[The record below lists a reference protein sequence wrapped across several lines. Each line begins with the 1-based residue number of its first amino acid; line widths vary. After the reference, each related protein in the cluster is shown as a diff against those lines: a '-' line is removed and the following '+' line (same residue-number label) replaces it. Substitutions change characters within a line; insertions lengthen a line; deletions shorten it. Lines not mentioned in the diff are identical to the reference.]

1 MKYDIAY
8 ANNNSYIETFMNECK
23 LINTFIYIGPAYHKK
38 PKWEECKANEVI
50 YSEDIC
56 RIAADTLD
64 LNYGG
69 KKWESSKPKGCYW
82 EYSSAYYNVGKG
94 SSYIY
99 DPDSTFEDSYY
110 WGQRGGI
117 CLSKGKRF
125 ILTLLD
131 S

>member
-1 MKYDIAY
+1 MTYDIAY
-8 ANNNSYIETFMNECK
+8 ANNIETFMNEFK

-56 RIAADTLD
+56 RVAADTLN
-64 LNYGG
+64 LYYGG
-69 KKWESSKPKGCYW
+69 KKMDSIKPKGCYW

-94 SSYIY
+94 SSYLY
-99 DPDSTFEDSYY
+99 DPYSTFENNEKFPR
-110 WGQRGGI
+110 GQKGGI
-117 CLSKGKRF
+117 CLSKGICF
-125 ILTLLD
+125 IPTLWD

>member
-1 MKYDIAY
+1 MTAY
-8 ANNNSYIETFMNECK
+8 ENNSYIETFMIDFK

-56 RIAADTLD
+56 RVAADTLD

-69 KKWESSKPKGCYW
+69 KKWESNKPKGCYW
-82 EYSSAYYNVGKG
+82 EYSSVYYNVGKG
-94 SSYIY
+94 SSYLY
-99 DPDSTFEDSYY
+99 DPYSTFENNEKFPR
-110 WGQRGGI
+110 GQKGGI
-117 CLSKGKRF
+117 CLSKGICF
-125 ILTLLD
+125 IPTLWD